1 MSHCTKFDFQFTS
14 RKCIIRAFESL
25 GLDWQ
30 DSFVAWYS
38 STLTK
43 KLGVFGENKTP
54 AIVAERNGFQYFMLV
69 KDGYFELLM
78 EKHNMNS
85 SEEFVSKQMADEFR
99 QMYIQE
105 VAKDVVKQMNNKG
118 ENAVLEKATDG
129 FEIKFGLLYDKSI
142 FIKFSNGR
150 VIESVKGVKGEK
162 CVSLTEALENMLSS
176 ADVELQSEWT
186 DEYYEDDSDYALK
199 VYNLEQMV

>member
-14 RKCIIRAFESL
+14 RKCIIRTFESL
-25 GLDWQ
+25 GLDWREEMLYQ
-30 DSFVAWYS
+30 GC
-38 STLTK
+38 
-43 KLGVFGENKTP
+43 KLAGVFIPLQRDSMGIIASRAKFNYLMQEN
-54 AIVAERNGFQYFMLV
+54 NGYYKLFI
-69 KDGYFELLM
+69 
-78 EKHNMNS
+78 EKHNMTAD
-85 SEEFVSKQMADEFR
+85 EEFVSKQMAEEFR

-105 VAKDVVKQMNNKG
+105 VAKEVVRKMNYKG
-118 ENAVLEKATDG
+118 ENAILEKASG
-129 FEIKFGLLYDKSI
+129 GYEIKFGQLYDKSI

-150 VIESVKGVKGEK
+150 VIEEVQGVKGDK

-186 DEYYEDDSDYALK
+186 DEYYEDDSECTLK